1 MIAKILLSVKPWS
14 FTMTAGVVISAITLA
29 FYYGY
34 PVDITL
40 ALLALVGAV
49 LLHAFVN
56 WFNDYGDYV
65 MGVDRV
71 GVGTS
76 IYRPHLLVEGALGTR
91 QILMFSF
98 SSAAISIAIGLYI
111 AFSGRPLVIP
121 IGVAGFL
128 LGLLYSIPRVGFKY
142 NALGELAVF
151 LAFGPLMFL
160 GSFYATTGFVDLRA
174 LIASAPLG
182 MLITAVLLANN
193 IRDIEADS
201 RSRIKTLA
209 TTLGLK
215 RSTIVYSILL
225 LGSIAY
231 TIALIA
237 LRVLP
242 VASIATIIVLPLAIN
257 LTRTSLSSEIPVDF
271 DPKTA
276 RIVLLYSILLIAS
289 LLVAVLKLF

>member
-1 MIAKILLSVKPWS
+1 MLAKILLSVRPWS

-71 GVGTS
+71 GVGTT
-76 IYRPHLLVEGALGTR
+76 IYRPHLLVEGVLGTR
-91 QILMFSF
+91 QILVLSF

-111 AFSGRPLVIP
+111 AFNGRPLVIP

-128 LGLLYSIPRVGFKY
+128 LGLLYSLPRVGFKY

-160 GSFYATTGFVDLRA
+160 GSFYAATGLLDLRA

-193 IRDIEADS
+193 IRDIETDS
-201 RSRIKTLA
+201 RSGIKTLA

-215 RSTIVYSILL
+215 RSTIVYLTLL

-231 TIALIA
+231 TLALVA

-242 VASIATIIVLPLAIN
+242 VTSAITVLVLPLAIK
-257 LTRTSLSSEIPVDF
+257 LTRISLSGRIPADF
-271 DPKTA
+271 DPMTA
-276 RIVLLYSILLIAS
+276 RVVLLYSMLLIAS
-289 LLVAVLKLF
+289 LLVAVLLK

>member
-1 MIAKILLSVKPWS
+1 MLVKILLSVRPWS
-14 FTMTAGVVISAITLA
+14 FTMTASVIISAITLA
-29 FYYGY
+29 LYYGY

-65 MGVDRV
+65 MGIDRV
-71 GVGTS
+71 GVGTT

-91 QILMFSF
+91 QILVLSF

-111 AFSGRPLVIP
+111 AFNGRPLVIP
-121 IGVAGFL
+121 IGLAGFL
-128 LGLLYSIPRVGFKY
+128 IGLLYSLPRVGFKY

-160 GSFYATTGFVDLRA
+160 GSFYAATGLLDLRA

-193 IRDIEADS
+193 IRDIETDS
-201 RSRIKTLA
+201 RSGIKTLA

-215 RSTIVYSILL
+215 RSTIVYLTLL

-231 TIALIA
+231 TLALVA

-242 VASIATIIVLPLAIN
+242 VTSAITVLVLPLAIK
-257 LTRTSLSSEIPVDF
+257 LTRISLSGRIPADF
-271 DPKTA
+271 DPMTA
-276 RIVLLYSILLIAS
+276 RVVLLYSMLLIAS
-289 LLVAVLKLF
+289 LLVAVLLK

>member
-1 MIAKILLSVKPWS
+1 MLVKILLSVRPWS

-65 MGVDRV
+65 MGIDRV
-71 GVGTS
+71 GVGTT

-91 QILMFSF
+91 QILVLSF

-111 AFSGRPLVIP
+111 AFNGRPLVIP

-128 LGLLYSIPRVGFKY
+128 LGLLYSLPRVGFKY

-160 GSFYATTGFVDLRA
+160 GSFYAATGLLDLRA

-193 IRDIEADS
+193 IRDIDTDS
-201 RSRIKTLA
+201 RSGIKTLA

-215 RSTIVYSILL
+215 RSTIAYLTLL

-231 TIALIA
+231 TLALVA

-242 VASIATIIVLPLAIN
+242 VTSAITVLVLPLAIK
-257 LTRTSLSSEIPVDF
+257 LTRISLSSRIPADF
-271 DPKTA
+271 DPMTA
-276 RIVLLYSILLIAS
+276 RVVSLYSMLLIAS
-289 LLVAVLKLF
+289 LLVAVLLK

>member
-1 MIAKILLSVKPWS
+1 MLARILLSVRPWS

-91 QILMFSF
+91 QILVLSF

-128 LGLLYSIPRVGFKY
+128 LGLLYSTPRVGFKY
-142 NALGELAVF
+142 NALGEPAVF
-151 LAFGPLMFL
+151 RAFGPLMFL
-160 GSFYATTGFVDLRA
+160 GSFYAATGFLDLRA

-201 RSRIKTLA
+201 RSGIKTLA

-215 RSTIVYSILL
+215 RSTIVYLTLL

-231 TIALIA
+231 TLALVA

-242 VASIATIIVLPLAIN
+242 VTSAITVLVLPLAMK
-257 LTRTSLSSEIPVDF
+257 LTRISLSDRIPADF
-271 DPKTA
+271 DPMTA
-276 RIVLLYSILLIAS
+276 RVVSLYSILLIAS
-289 LLVAVLKLF
+289 LLVAVLLK

>member
-1 MIAKILLSVKPWS
+1 MIAKILLSVRPWS
-14 FTMTAGVVISAITLA
+14 FTMIAGVVISAITLA

-49 LLHAFVN
+49 LLQAFVN

-71 GVGTS
+71 GVGTT

-91 QILMFSF
+91 QILVLSF

-111 AFSGRPLVIP
+111 AFNGRPLVIP

-160 GSFYATTGFVDLRA
+160 GSFYAATGLLDLRA

-193 IRDIEADS
+193 IRDIETDS
-201 RSRIKTLA
+201 RSGIKTLA

-215 RSTIVYSILL
+215 RSTIVYLTLL
-225 LGSIAY
+225 LGPIAY
-231 TIALIA
+231 TLALVA

-242 VASIATIIVLPLAIN
+242 VTSAITVLVLSLAIK
-257 LTRTSLSSEIPVDF
+257 LTRISLSGRIPADF
-271 DPKTA
+271 DPMTA
-276 RIVLLYSILLIAS
+276 RVVLLYSMLLIAS
-289 LLVAVLKLF
+289 LLVAVLLK

>member
-1 MIAKILLSVKPWS
+1 VIAKILLSVRPWS
-14 FTMTAGVVISAITLA
+14 FTMIAGVVISAITIA

-49 LLHAFVN
+49 LLQAFVN

-71 GVGTS
+71 GVGTT

-111 AFSGRPLVIP
+111 GFNGRPLVIP

-128 LGLLYSIPRVGFKY
+128 LGLLYSTPRVGFKY
-142 NALGELAVF
+142 NALGEPAVF

-160 GSFYATTGFVDLRA
+160 GSFYAATGLLDLRA

-193 IRDIEADS
+193 IRDIETDS
-201 RSRIKTLA
+201 RSGIKTLA

-215 RSTIVYSILL
+215 RSTIVYLTLL

-231 TIALIA
+231 TLALVA

-242 VASIATIIVLPLAIN
+242 VTSAITVLVLPLAIK
-257 LTRTSLSSEIPVDF
+257 LTRTSLSGEIPVDF

-289 LLVAVLKLF
+289 LLVAILLK

>member
-1 MIAKILLSVKPWS
+1 MLAKILLSVRPWS
-14 FTMTAGVVISAITLA
+14 FTMTAGVIISAITLA

-49 LLHAFVN
+49 LFHAFAN

-71 GVGTS
+71 GVGTT
-76 IYRPHLLVEGALGTR
+76 IYRPNLLVEGALGTR
-91 QILMFSF
+91 QILVLSF

-111 AFSGRPLVIP
+111 AFNGRPLVIP

-160 GSFYATTGFVDLRA
+160 GSFYAATGLLDLRA

-193 IRDIEADS
+193 IRDIETDS
-201 RSRIKTLA
+201 RSGIKTLA

-215 RSTIVYSILL
+215 RSTIAYLTLL

-231 TIALIA
+231 TLALVA

-242 VASIATIIVLPLAIN
+242 VTSAITVLVLPLAIK
-257 LTRTSLSSEIPVDF
+257 LTRISLSGRIPADF
-271 DPKTA
+271 DPMTA
-276 RIVLLYSILLIAS
+276 RVVLLYSILLIAS
-289 LLVAVLKLF
+289 LLVAVLLK

>member
-1 MIAKILLSVKPWS
+1 MIAKILLSVRPWS
-14 FTMTAGVVISAITLA
+14 FTMIAGVVISAITLA

-49 LLHAFVN
+49 LLQAFVN

-71 GVGTS
+71 GVGTT

-91 QILMFSF
+91 QILVLSF

-111 AFSGRPLVIP
+111 AFNGRPLVIP

-160 GSFYATTGFVDLRA
+160 GSFYAATGLLDLRA

-193 IRDIEADS
+193 IRDIETDS
-201 RSRIKTLA
+201 RSGIKTLA

-215 RSTIVYSILL
+215 RSTVVYLTLL
-225 LGSIAY
+225 LGPIAY
-231 TIALIA
+231 TLALVA

-242 VASIATIIVLPLAIN
+242 VTSAITVLVLSLAIK
-257 LTRTSLSSEIPVDF
+257 LTRISLSGRIPADF
-271 DPKTA
+271 DPMTA
-276 RIVLLYSILLIAS
+276 RVVLLYSMLLIAS
-289 LLVAVLKLF
+289 LLVAVLLK

>member
-1 MIAKILLSVKPWS
+1 MIAKILLSVRPWS
-14 FTMTAGVVISAITLA
+14 FTMIAGVVISAITLA

-49 LLHAFVN
+49 LLQAFVN

-71 GVGTS
+71 GVGTT

-91 QILMFSF
+91 QILVLSF

-111 AFSGRPLVIP
+111 AFNGRPLVIP

-160 GSFYATTGFVDLRA
+160 GSFYAATGLLDLRA

-193 IRDIEADS
+193 IRDIETDS
-201 RSRIKTLA
+201 RSGIKTLA

-215 RSTIVYSILL
+215 RSTVVYLTLL
-225 LGSIAY
+225 LGPIAY
-231 TIALIA
+231 TLALVA

-242 VASIATIIVLPLAIN
+242 VTSAITVLVLPLAIR
-257 LTRTSLSSEIPVDF
+257 LTRISLSGRIPADF
-271 DPKTA
+271 DPMTA
-276 RIVLLYSILLIAS
+276 RVVLLYSMLLIAS
-289 LLVAVLKLF
+289 LLVAVLLK

>member
-1 MIAKILLSVKPWS
+1 MLVKILLSVRPWS

-65 MGVDRV
+65 MGIDRV
-71 GVGTS
+71 GVGTT
-76 IYRPHLLVEGALGTR
+76 IYRPHLLVEGVLGTR
-91 QILMFSF
+91 QILVLSF

-111 AFSGRPLVIP
+111 AFNGRPLVIP

-128 LGLLYSIPRVGFKY
+128 LGLLYSLPRVGFKY

-160 GSFYATTGFVDLRA
+160 GSFYAATGLLDLRA

-193 IRDIEADS
+193 IRDIETDS
-201 RSRIKTLA
+201 RSGIKTLA

-215 RSTIVYSILL
+215 RSTIVYLTLL

-231 TIALIA
+231 TLALVA

-242 VASIATIIVLPLAIN
+242 VTSAITVLVLPLAIK
-257 LTRTSLSSEIPVDF
+257 LTRISLSGRIPADF
-271 DPKTA
+271 DPMTA
-276 RIVLLYSILLIAS
+276 RVVLLYSMLLIAS
-289 LLVAVLKLF
+289 LLVAVLLK

>member
-1 MIAKILLSVKPWS
+1 MIAKILLSVRPWS
-14 FTMTAGVVISAITLA
+14 FTMTAGVVISTITLA

-65 MGVDRV
+65 M
-71 GVGTS
+71 
-76 IYRPHLLVEGALGTR
+76 
-91 QILMFSF
+91 FSF

-128 LGLLYSIPRVGFKY
+128 LGLLYSTPRVGFKY

-201 RSRIKTLA
+201 RSGIKTLA

-231 TIALIA
+231 TVALIA

-242 VASIATIIVLPLAIN
+242 VASIITILVLPLAIN
-257 LTRTSLSSEIPVDF
+257 LTRISLSGEIPVDF

-289 LLVAVLKLF
+289 LLIAILLKIV